1 MDGTVTFQ
9 GLQTREAGQEKYMN
23 VHVLVPDD
31 WTVKRGHA
39 YIDGLEHELMEA
51 MPTLHVLT
59 HLEPIS
65 DPASYED
72 IPEAHVPIHG
82 EEKTGLRPPEGRDD
96 AGS

>member
-1 MDGTVTFQ
+1 
-9 GLQTREAGQEKYMN
+9 MN

-31 WTVKRGHA
+31 WTVKRGHY
-39 YIDGLEHELMEA
+39 YIEGLEHELMGV

-82 EEKTGLRPPEGRDD
+82 EDEAALRPPRDD
-96 AGS
+96 ADAQG